1 MAGKKSASW
10 QPVAVVEGSKK
21 TQKGKKQLKIVK
33 ISAKSKEK
41 FACVIFWL
49 P

>member
-21 TQKGKKQLKIVK
+21 MQRGKKRRKIEKSAQDQRKNSPKQQL
-33 ISAKSKEK
+33 
-41 FACVIFWL
+41 
-49 P
+49 